1 MPKHTQT
8 SRAPSQR
15 QRRAGELIRHALA
28 DMLTRDE
35 VHDERLRGLS
45 VTISEVKASPD
56 LRNATVYVTAL
67 GGEGTPEAVR
77 ALNGAQ
83 SAIRRV
89 LGTKIATK
97 FTPELAFRADQ
108 SFDEAQRIEALLA
121 GEARDEAQG

>member
-121 GEARDEAQG
+121 GETRDEAQG